1 MFKIDSILSHCLYLV
16 NVSFRSA
23 FKKCKVIL
31 DCCIPP
37 APNATPFDQ
46 PIPPKSDNNV
56 PSPTQREEDAFYA
69 GLQCACP
76 TAVALSLHAKHSDSF
91 VPKCVSGTAP
101 MPLDQLYDP
110 KVSCDVYNDVMLHC
124 ATVDTSVTE
133 EQVLYVVQQTVNQSK
148 SKLWFSMRAG
158 RVTASTF
165 YADCHTRIEKPA
177 MSVLRSICMPNAH
190 RFSSAATDWGKTH
203 ESVARDQ
210 YEALHA
216 VQHRDSVY
224 QASGLFLSIEYSMY
238 GASPDGLVSTDGL
251 VSPDGLVQCTCFGE
265 GLVEI
270 KCPYTLRESSDFG
283 QLAWMCLVDDIYCL
297 SRSHRHYFQV
307 QMQLFVTNKMYC
319 DFVVWSPEGLFVERI
334 YPHREWWVKWSGQGM
349 LFHSKCYMPELCVQ
363 YFSKKTILGTSTSQN
378 VIQHVAASESVA
390 SGNYCVCRGVDDGT
404 TMICCDDE
412 N

>member
-1 MFKIDSILSHCLYLV
+1 MFLS
-16 NVSFRSA
+16 
-23 FKKCKVIL
+23 VIL
-31 DCCIPP
+31 DCCTPP

-56 PSPTQREEDAFYA
+56 PSPTKREEDAFYA
-69 GLQCACP
+69 GLQRACP

-110 KVSCDVYNDVMLHC
+110 NVSCDVYNDVMLHC
-124 ATVDTSVTE
+124 ATVDISVTE
-133 EQVLYVVQQTVNQSK
+133 EQVLYVLQQTVDQSK

-165 YADCHTRIEKPA
+165 YAACHTRIEKPA

-203 ESVARDQ
+203 ESLARDQ
-210 YEALHA
+210 YEARHA
-216 VQHRDSVY
+216 VQHTDSVC
-224 QASGLFLSIEYSMY
+224 QASGLFLSTEYLMS
-238 GASPDGLVSTDGL
+238 GA
-251 VSPDGLVQCTCFGE
+251 SPDGLVQCTCCGE

-270 KCPYTLRESSDFG
+270 KCSYTLRESSDFG

-297 SRSHRHYFQV
+297 SRSHRHDFQV

-319 DFVVWSPEGLFVERI
+319 DF
-334 YPHREWWVKWSGQGM
+334 
-349 LFHSKCYMPELCVQ
+349 
-363 YFSKKTILGTSTSQN
+363 
-378 VIQHVAASESVA
+378 
-390 SGNYCVCRGVDDGT
+390 GNGG
-404 TMICCDDE
+404 
-412 N
+412 

>member
-1 MFKIDSILSHCLYLV
+1 M
-16 NVSFRSA
+16 
-23 FKKCKVIL
+23 IL
-31 DCCIPP
+31 DCCTPP
-37 APNATPFDQ
+37 APNTTQFNQ

-56 PSPTQREEDAFYA
+56 PSPTKREEDAFYA
-69 GLQCACP
+69 GLQRECP

-110 KVSCDVYNDVMLHC
+110 NVSCESDMMLHC
-124 ATVDTSVTE
+124 ATVDITVTE
-133 EQVLYVVQQTVNQSK
+133 EQVQYLVQQTVDQSK

-165 YADCHTRIEKPA
+165 YAACHTRTEKPA

-216 VQHRDSVY
+216 VQDTDFVC
-224 QASGLFLSIEYSMY
+224 QASGLFLSTAYPMF
-238 GASPDGLVSTDGL
+238 G
-251 VSPDGLVQCTCFGE
+251 VSPDGLVQCTCYGE

-270 KCPYTLRESSDFG
+270 KCPYTLRESSHFG

-297 SRSHRHYFQV
+297 SWSHRHYFQV
-307 QMQLFVTNKMYC
+307 QMQLFVTNKMHC

-334 YPHREWWVKWSGQGM
+334 YPDREWWVKWSGQGM
-349 LFHSKCYMPELCVQ
+349 LFHSKCIMPELCVQ

-390 SGNYCVCRGVDDGT
+390 SGNYCVTVCRGVDDGI

-412 N
+412 NCSVQWFHTRCMKLKRVPKGKWFCPQCKPTKRK